1 MLLFSSAVVNEYFLL
16 IDKKDTHGADGR
28 GLTEVLANAAMAPA
42 SKGSLWDQWQLV
54 QNFQGFCKT
63 KGRRAGRAVWL
74 TQGGRGWS
82 EVGRLQNLEG
92 PFSAVLSRFLQK
104 NSLH

>member
-54 QNFQGFCKT
+54 QNFQRFCKS

-74 TQGGRGWS
+74 TQEEGAGVCLQGRKGWGDS
-82 EVGRLQNLEG
+82 EVAG
-92 PFSAVLSRFLQK
+92 
-104 NSLH
+104 